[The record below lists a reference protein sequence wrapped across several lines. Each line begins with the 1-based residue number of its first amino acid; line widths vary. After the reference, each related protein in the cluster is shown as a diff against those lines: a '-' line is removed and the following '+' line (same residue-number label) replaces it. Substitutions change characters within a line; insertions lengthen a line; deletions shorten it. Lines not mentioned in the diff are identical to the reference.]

1 MLFVGGKEEKSMY
14 ESLRSLVMPNRAAEP
29 RIACGGGV
37 SDYLVEKLRET
48 VLEEEEEEDWCTLS

>member
-1 MLFVGGKEEKSMY
+1 MY